1 MPSKESVMKM
11 VGLTLHGTRY
21 EIKLD
26 DEFADFV
33 SRDLTEAGVN
43 LATDNKADKLLKAY
57 LKLAKQANS
66 YEKEIELL
74 VETLDSI

>member
-1 MPSKESVMKM
+1 MKN
-11 VGLTLHGTRY
+11 VGLTINGTRY

-33 SRDLTEAGVN
+33 NQDLEAAGIN

-57 LKLAKQANS
+57 LRLAKQATS

-74 VETLDSI
+74 VETLDGL

>member
-1 MPSKESVMKM
+1 MKN
-11 VGLTLHGTRY
+11 VGLTINGTRY

-26 DEFADFV
+26 DAFADFV
-33 SRDLTEAGVN
+33 NQDLEAAGIN

-57 LKLAKQANS
+57 LRLAKQATS

-74 VETLDSI
+74 VETLDGL

>member
-1 MPSKESVMKM
+1 MKN
-11 VGLTLHGTRY
+11 VGLTINGTRY

-33 SRDLTEAGVN
+33 NADLEAAGIN

-57 LKLAKQANS
+57 LRLAKQATS

-74 VETLDSI
+74 VETLDGL

>member
-1 MPSKESVMKM
+1 MKN
-11 VGLTLHGTRY
+11 VGLTINGTRY

-33 SRDLTEAGVN
+33 NQDLEAAGIN

-57 LKLAKQANS
+57 LRLAKQANS

-74 VETLDSI
+74 VETLDGL

>member
-1 MPSKESVMKM
+1 MKN
-11 VGLTLHGTRY
+11 VGLTINGTRY

-26 DEFADFV
+26 DAFADFV
-33 SRDLTEAGVN
+33 NQDLEAAGIN

-57 LKLAKQANS
+57 LRLAKQAAS

-74 VETLDSI
+74 VETLDGL